1 MAVLSL
7 AAQSLQV
14 KKQARSNRSL
24 FFARCKLNSARQ
36 AQALV
41 QYHCR
46 ILADLVQYTYF
57 IAK

>member
-36 AQALV
+36 ARLLTAESVMLTFKAPLNSQ
-41 QYHCR
+41 
-46 ILADLVQYTYF
+46 ILP
-57 IAK
+57 

>member
-1 MAVLSL
+1 VLSL

-36 AQALV
+36 ARLLTAESVMLTFKAPLNSQ
-41 QYHCR
+41 
-46 ILADLVQYTYF
+46 ILP
-57 IAK
+57 

>member
-1 MAVLSL
+1 MVAIYLQSLSL
-7 AAQSLQV
+7 G
-14 KKQARSNRSL
+14 
-24 FFARCKLNSARQ
+24 
-36 AQALV
+36 QALV